1 MALLLNE
8 PMQPV
13 VAYADRLL
21 LHPVRTI
28 VLSFATLAMLGAIAL
43 SLPIATQSGEP
54 TRFLDAL
61 FTAVSALCVTGLTV
75 LDTGTHWSLFGLIVI
90 LMLIQAGALGL
101 MAVATL
107 LGALFWGRLSIAQY
121 RRTSHEISA
130 FSHDGDMRRA
140 LALILKI
147 ALVAQALLALVL
159 ALRFHVTYDLPPMIA
174 IGHGIFHGIA
184 SYTNAGFGL
193 WPDSLVR
200 FAHDPVVLLS
210 IGLAI
215 FVGGIGFP
223 VLWDIAH
230 QRWHRARWSLHSQV
244 TVAGSLLLLALGWT
258 GTMLFEW
265 HGALAHFSVGER
277 VLNGLFFSLAMRSGG
292 FTTFAIDALEE
303 PTLVLTSALMFV
315 GAGVASTGGGIKVAT
330 FMVLLLILR
339 SELRGDRDV
348 SVFGRRISHAAQR
361 RAIAIVFLGLLM
373 VIGAALALSLVT
385 HLPMRDLTFEAV
397 SAFGTVGLST
407 GITASL
413 PDAGKAIIIAL
424 MFAGRVGPITLGAAL
439 IIRYRQQNYR
449 FPQEDPIIG

>member
-1 MALLLNE
+1 MALLLKE

-13 VAYADRLL
+13 AAYADRLV

-28 VLSFATLAMLGAIAL
+28 VLSFATLALIGAVLL
-43 SLPIATQSGEP
+43 SLPLATQSGAP

-61 FTAVSALCVTGLTV
+61 FTAISALCVTGLTV
-75 LDTGTHWSLFGLIVI
+75 VDTGSHWSLFGLIVI
-90 LMLIQAGALGL
+90 LTLIQVGALGL

-107 LGALFWGRLSIAQY
+107 LGALFWGRLSIAQH

-140 LALILKI
+140 LALIMKI
-147 ALVAQALLALVL
+147 ALAAQALLAVVL
-159 ALRFHVTYDLPPMIA
+159 ALRFYASYDLAPMTA
-174 IGHGIFHGIA
+174 IGHGLFHGIA
-184 SYTNAGFGL
+184 AYTNAGFAL

-200 FAHDPVVLLS
+200 FSHDPLILLS
-210 IGLAI
+210 VGLAI

-230 QRWHRARWSLHSQV
+230 QRWRRARWSLHSQV
-244 TVAGSLLLLALGWT
+244 TVAGSLVLLLVGWL

-265 HGALAHFSVGER
+265 HNALEDFTVGER
-277 VLNGLFFSLAMRSGG
+277 VLNALFYSLATRSGG
-292 FTTFAIDALEE
+292 FNTFALNALEE
-303 PTLVLTSALMFV
+303 PTLVLSTALMFV

-373 VIGAALALSLVT
+373 VISATLALSLIT

-407 GITASL
+407 GITAAL
-413 PDAGKAIIIAL
+413 PDSGKAIIMAL
-424 MFAGRVGPITLGAAL
+424 MFAGRVGPVTLGAAL